1 MRRLFWLSM
10 GITIGV
16 LVVRRL
22 SAAADAMKPNALAER
37 TGRGAADVV
46 DAARLFAADVRSAM
60 RQREEELRESAG
72 LDVVVNDPTK
82 EI

>member
-22 SAAADAMKPNALAER
+22 NAAAEAMKPNALAQR
-37 TGRGAADVV
+37 TGRGAADLMEQ
-46 DAARLFAADVRSAM
+46 ARLFARDVKSGM
-60 RQREEELRESAG
+60 QQREVELREGAG
-72 LDVVVNDPTK
+72 LDVTGNDPIK

>member
-10 GITIGV
+10 GVTIGV

-22 SAAADAMKPNALAER
+22 NSAAAAMKPNALAQR
-37 TGRGAADVV
+37 TGHRAADVV
-46 DAARLFAADVRSAM
+46 EQARQFAADVRAAM
-60 RQREEELRESAG
+60 HQREEELRQGAG
-72 LDVVVNDPTK
+72 LDVMDTDPTK

>member
-16 LVVRRL
+16 LVVRKL
-22 SAAADAMKPNALAER
+22 TSAAEAMKPNALAQR

-46 DAARLFAADVRSAM
+46 EQARLFAADVRAAM
-60 RQREEELRESAG
+60 RQRETELREGAG
-72 LDVVVNDPTK
+72 LDAVDTDPIK

>member
-10 GITIGV
+10 GVTIGV
-16 LVVRRL
+16 LIVRRL
-22 SAAADAMKPNALAER
+22 NSAAAAIKPNALAQR

-46 DAARLFAADVRSAM
+46 DQARLFAADVKTAM
-60 RQREEELRESAG
+60 RQREEELREGAG
-72 LDVVVNDPTK
+72 LDVIDTEPIK

>member
-22 SAAADAMKPNALAER
+22 SSAAAAVKPNALADR
-37 TGRGAADVV
+37 AGRGAANLLDQ
-46 DAARLFAADVRSAM
+46 ARGFSADVRASM
-60 RQREEELRESAG
+60 RQREDELRESAG
-72 LDVVVNDPTK
+72 LDVVTPDSTK

>member
-22 SAAADAMKPNALAER
+22 SSAAEAMKPNALAQR
-37 TGRGAADVV
+37 TGRGAADIF
-46 DAARLFAADVRSAM
+46 DQARLFATDVKSAM
-60 RQREEELRESAG
+60 RQREEELRAGAG
-72 LDVVVNDPTK
+72 LDAVENDPTK